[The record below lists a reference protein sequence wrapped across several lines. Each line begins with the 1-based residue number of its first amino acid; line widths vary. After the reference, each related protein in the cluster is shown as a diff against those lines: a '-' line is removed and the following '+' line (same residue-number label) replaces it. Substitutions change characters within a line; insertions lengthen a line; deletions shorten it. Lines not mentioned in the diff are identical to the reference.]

1 MSGRDAGPSEW
12 SSRALTRRLADYL
25 VNAYT
30 DGRGYD
36 PTDLDDVEVT
46 LRDGFDIVLG
56 EMHEAQRDRSD
67 GGGSEDSTTASEC
80 PATAEPPSAP
90 VTASGG
96 AEAEAARRHHH
107 QEPGR
112 RPVSDIRALSA
123 AATPAPW
130 ELGDVW
136 SWAGCGLVGNSPDVC
151 VLCDHMGE
159 PVWRGKADINGK
171 WMHAHKHRN
180 LDPYDS
186 DHRITGGDG
195 LVAGNYDYEEGG
207 IIDPADAELI
217 VALRN
222 RADAL
227 ADLADAVKAIPRHR
241 KAQAAAYCWDCDRD
255 WPCPTERAHRAL
267 DVLEATDG

>member
-96 AEAEAARRHHH
+96 AEAEAARSW
-107 QEPGR
+107 PDCGTCSP
-112 RPVSDIRALSA
+112 RPISFA
-123 AATPAPW
+123 AAAKVQ
-130 ELGDVW
+130 E
-136 SWAGCGLVGNSPDVC
+136 A
-151 VLCDHMGE
+151 
-159 PVWRGKADINGK
+159 
-171 WMHAHKHRN
+171 
-180 LDPYDS
+180 
-186 DHRITGGDG
+186 
-195 LVAGNYDYEEGG
+195 EG
-207 IIDPADAELI
+207 
-217 VALRN
+217 
-222 RADAL
+222 
-227 ADLADAVKAIPRHR
+227 
-241 KAQAAAYCWDCDRD
+241 
-255 WPCPTERAHRAL
+255 
-267 DVLEATDG
+267 